1 MTHHTALMAD
11 RHRISGLRR
20 WLVVGALSLVA
31 LLTLAALV
39 GFSLAEQ
46 APAWWR
52 TVRIDDPQ
60 TRQTAVNIENGLW
73 NALYERRDSG
83 QDRWHM
89 WLAAHDANAWLN
101 TTMRDWVASQWE
113 LVGWPEELHEVQIEF
128 MDGLIAVGLHV
139 QTPEGPRYVS
149 AVVEPIIDQD
159 GALWM
164 PARTVSLGRL
174 TLPAS
179 VLLDHIRRNQE
190 QYVPPALLTLPET
203 QAIFL
208 ALEGKAPLVENASQ
222 SLGDGRRVR
231 LIAMRP
237 VGARLE
243 LWCTTVRDEPGEGG
257 GDGDLRRVR
266 EQSPAVASREPAE
279 RVIGASTEG
288 PG

>member
-1 MTHHTALMAD
+1 M
-11 RHRISGLRR
+11 SGLRR
-20 WLVVGALSLVA
+20 WFVVGALASVA
-31 LLTLAALV
+31 ALTLATLV
-39 GFSLAEQ
+39 GLSLSEQ

-52 TVRIDDPQ
+52 TVRIEDPQ
-60 TRQTAVNIENGLW
+60 TRQTAINIENGLW
-73 NALYERRDSG
+73 NALYEPRAEGRE
-83 QDRWHM
+83 RWHM

-113 LVGWPEELHEVQIEF
+113 LVGWPEELREVQVEF
-128 MDGLIAVGLHV
+128 KDGLIAVGLLV
-139 QTPEGPRYVS
+139 QTAEGPRYLS
-149 AVVEPIIDQD
+149 ANVEPIIDEN
-159 GALWM
+159 GALWL

-179 VLLDHIRRNQE
+179 VLLDHMRRNQD

-203 QAIFL
+203 QSIFL
-208 ALEGKAPLVENASQ
+208 ALEGKVPLIDNVSQ

-237 VGARLE
+237 IGARLE
-243 LWCTTVRDEPGEGG
+243 LWCMTVLDQPGDGG

-266 EQSPAVASREPAE
+266 EQSPAVVASSPDEG
-279 RVIGASTEG
+279 VSSASVEG

>member
-1 MTHHTALMAD
+1 MSN

-31 LLTLAALV
+31 VLTLATIV

-52 TVRIDDPQ
+52 TVRMDDPQ
-60 TRQTAVNIENGLW
+60 TRQTAINIENGLW
-73 NALYERRDSG
+73 NALYERREPDKN
-83 QDRWHM
+83 RWHV

-113 LVGWPEELHEVQIEF
+113 LVGWPEELREVQVEF
-128 MDGLIAVGLHV
+128 KDGLIAIGLLV
-139 QTPEGPRYVS
+139 QTGEGPRYLS
-149 AVVEPIIDQD
+149 ANVEPIIDEN

-174 TLPAS
+174 TLPAE
-179 VLLDHIRRNQE
+179 VLLDHIRQNQE
-190 QYVPPALLTLPET
+190 QYVPPALRTLPET
-203 QAIFL
+203 ESIFL

-237 VGARLE
+237 IGARLE
-243 LWCTTVRDEPGEGG
+243 LWCMTVRDEPGGGG
-257 GDGDLRRVR
+257 GDRDLRRVR
-266 EQSPAVASREPAE
+266 EQSPAVAAREH
-279 RVIGASTEG
+279 VIGASNEG